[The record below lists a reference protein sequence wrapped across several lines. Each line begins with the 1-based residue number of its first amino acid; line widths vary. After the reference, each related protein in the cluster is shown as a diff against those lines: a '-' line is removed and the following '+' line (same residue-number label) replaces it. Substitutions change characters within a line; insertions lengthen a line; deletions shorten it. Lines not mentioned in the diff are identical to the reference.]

1 MRNVNWESS
10 KTDTIILLPS
20 KRVQRTPVKVS
31 TVDSRREFSVL
42 EGNERRTSP
51 RKRSALLLRRAK
63 IRTLAHGVRYIPYV
77 WPEERTH
84 TSPILS
90 CSLSRIQKLFLSMN
104 LDDPNRSTAR
114 LVSWISSWEAR
125 RTRFVGARGVTGT
138 RGIVKAMHCKEL
150 TTTIPSLRPS
160 RVRARARAPTSL
172 SFSRHRPF
180 LSLLPSLP
188 PSLPLTLP
196 PFLAAASLSFPR
208 SLSLSLSLSLLSES
222 LDGTTSL
229 TLSRSI
235 ARSLARLISRGGRV
249 RALASHS
256 SASFD
261 SALPKF
267 FSSIFLSNR
276 NSNSLPFFESQCHR
290 DRSYSL
296 ARSLACLSKGE
307 RERPKDSEVT
317 TSGIQ
322 YYRFLSLVTLGP
334 TWSSPRDPCRRRRR
348 FRASRSFDLTRARL

>member
-51 RKRSALLLRRAK
+51 RRRSALLLRRAK

-160 RVRARARAPTSL
+160 RVRARARARARLPPSRSL
-172 SFSRHRPF
+172 ATVPFSPF
-180 LSLLPSLP
+180 FLRSLP
-188 PSLPLTLP
+188 PSLSLSHPFLP
-196 PFLAAASLSFPR
+196 PPLFLSLVP
-208 SLSLSLSLSLLSES
+208 SLSLSLSLLSES

-296 ARSLACLSKGE
+296 ARSRVS
-307 RERPKDSEVT
+307 
-317 TSGIQ
+317 
-322 YYRFLSLVTLGP
+322 
-334 TWSSPRDPCRRRRR
+334 
-348 FRASRSFDLTRARL
+348 

>member
-51 RKRSALLLRRAK
+51 RRRSALLLRRAK

-160 RVRARARAPTSL
+160 RVRARARARARLPPSRSL
-172 SFSRHRPF
+172 ATVPFSPF
-180 LSLLPSLP
+180 FLRSLP
-188 PSLPLTLP
+188 PSLSLSHPFLP
-196 PFLAAASLSFPR
+196 PPLFLSLVP
-208 SLSLSLSLSLLSES
+208 SLSLSLCPSYQKASTVRPHLHSLVLLLARSLGWSLEEGALGRSPATLLHLSTPRFRNFSPPFFFPIEIPIPS
-222 LDGTTSL
+222 PFLN
-229 TLSRSI
+229 RSVTAI
-235 ARSLARLISRGGRV
+235 AHTRSLARVSR
-249 RALASHS
+249 
-256 SASFD
+256 
-261 SALPKF
+261 
-267 FSSIFLSNR
+267 
-276 NSNSLPFFESQCHR
+276 
-290 DRSYSL
+290 
-296 ARSLACLSKGE
+296 KGE

-334 TWSSPRDPCRRRRR
+334 TWSSPRDPCRRRR

>member
-51 RKRSALLLRRAK
+51 RRRSALLLRRAK

-160 RVRARARAPTSL
+160 RVRARARAPASL

-208 SLSLSLSLSLLSES
+208 SLSLSLSVPLIRKPRRYDL
-222 LDGTTSL
+222 TY
-229 TLSRSI
+229 TLS
-235 ARSLARLISRGGRV
+235 
-249 RALASHS
+249 
-256 SASFD
+256 FY
-261 SALPKF
+261 
-267 FSSIFLSNR
+267 
-276 NSNSLPFFESQCHR
+276 C
-290 DRSYSL
+290 SL
-296 ARSLACLSKGE
+296 ARSADLS
-307 RERPKDSEVT
+307 R
-317 TSGIQ
+317 
-322 YYRFLSLVTLGP
+322 
-334 TWSSPRDPCRRRRR
+334 
-348 FRASRSFDLTRARL
+348 RAR

>member
-1 MRNVNWESS
+1 
-10 KTDTIILLPS
+10 
-20 KRVQRTPVKVS
+20 
-31 TVDSRREFSVL
+31 
-42 EGNERRTSP
+42 
-51 RKRSALLLRRAK
+51 
-63 IRTLAHGVRYIPYV
+63 
-77 WPEERTH
+77 
-84 TSPILS
+84 
-90 CSLSRIQKLFLSMN
+90 
-104 LDDPNRSTAR
+104 
-114 LVSWISSWEAR
+114 
-125 RTRFVGARGVTGT
+125 
-138 RGIVKAMHCKEL
+138 MHCKEL

-160 RVRARARAPTSL
+160 RVRARARARARLPPSRSL
-172 SFSRHRPF
+172 ATVPFSPF
-180 LSLLPSLP
+180 FLRSLP
-188 PSLPLTLP
+188 PSLSLSHPFLP
-196 PFLAAASLSFPR
+196 PPLFLSLVP
-208 SLSLSLSLSLLSES
+208 SLSLSLSLLSES